1 MFKNRMEEVFPVK
14 TYLSS
19 SMESAIT
26 EWLYLEQ
33 GEPKLLN
40 GFTPEKRVAEDLIS
54 VRFPNLVAR
63 EISELVM
70 QSIDCRVESK
80 DRIRAGIL
88 QSKIDKHFCENA
100 SNLLERVIMLG
111 GLFLKYDGVDGFD
124 EVSPDRF
131 LVTSFDSDGNITGGI
146 FFTYLQDGRNFYT
159 RAEWHRFDGKDA
171 DGKSLY
177 KISNRA
183 FKSKLDGDVGRQIPL
198 TSVPEWA
205 NILPEVQFHG
215 LIKPLFVYVKNPRV
229 NTVDPYSP
237 LGESVF
243 QRSLPVLTILDT
255 AMSAL
260 NRETNQSNPMM
271 VVDPVSLQV
280 AKDHGIEI
288 PPYVMALGKPSV
300 DNYVE
305 QWQPKL
311 QTEERLRTVQWA
323 ISYVAVQSGFDA
335 SHFMFNG
342 QIISVN
348 TATQVEALER
358 HTINTVLE
366 YRKLFDRPE
375 TNGTGWVG
383 YLHDLAYILDVMLTM
398 QGVLDERY
406 FGRYKLYSDFADLT
420 SNEEEDKAFDFKLA
434 EAGYM
439 SKARFLVRHL
449 GVTMEEAIAMVEE
462 AKAEANDGV
471 NPEETEIVGNK
482 AGGNLDEDDKQGSDQ
497 AL

>member
-14 TYLSS
+14 VYLSS

-26 EWLYLEQ
+26 EWLYLEE
-33 GEPKLLN
+33 GTPKLLN
-40 GFTPEKRVAEDLIS
+40 GFIPEKRVQEDLIS
-54 VRFPNLVAR
+54 IRFPNLIAH
-63 EISELVM
+63 ELSELVM
-70 QSIDCRVESK
+70 QSIDCRVESRDK
-80 DRIRAGIL
+80 IRAGVL
-88 QSKIDKHFCENA
+88 QSKIDKYFCEGA
-100 SNLLERVIMLG
+100 SSLLERVIMLG
-111 GLFLKYDGVDGFD
+111 GLFLKFNGEGFD

-131 LVTSFDSDGNITGGI
+131 LVTNFQSDGTITGGI
-146 FFTYLQDGRNFYT
+146 FFTYMQDGKDFYT
-159 RAEWHRFDGKDA
+159 RAEWHRFDGVDA

-177 KISNRA
+177 KVSNRA
-183 FKSKLDGDVGRQIPL
+183 FKSKLDGDVGRQIRL
-198 TSVPEWA
+198 SEVDEWS
-205 NILPEVQFHG
+205 NILPEVEFHG
-215 LIKPLFVYVKNPRV
+215 LEKPLFVYVKTPRV
-229 NTVDPYSP
+229 NTVDAYSP

-280 AKDHGIEI
+280 AKDHGVEI

-311 QTEERLRTVQWA
+311 QTDERLKTVQWA
-323 ISYVAVQSGFDA
+323 ISYIAVNSGFDA

-375 TNGTGWVG
+375 TNGTGRVG

-420 SNEEEDKAFDFKLA
+420 SNEEENKAFDFKLA
-434 EAGYM
+434 ESGYM

-449 GVTMEEAIAMVEE
+449 GVTMEEAKAMVEE
-462 AKAEANDGV
+462 AKLEAEPIVQEPETEEPEEAEETV
-471 NPEETEIVGNK
+471 ENPETQE
-482 AGGNLDEDDKQGSDQ
+482 
-497 AL
+497 